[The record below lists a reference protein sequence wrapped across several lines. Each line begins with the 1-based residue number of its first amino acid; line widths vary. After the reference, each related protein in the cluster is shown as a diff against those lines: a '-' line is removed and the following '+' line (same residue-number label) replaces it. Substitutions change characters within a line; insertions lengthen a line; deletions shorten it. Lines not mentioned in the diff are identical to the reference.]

1 MSLPKLDIPSYELV
15 IPSSNKKVKFRPFLV
30 KEHKSLLMV
39 TKDSNE
45 EISRVAKEIV
55 DICTFNKLNINDLP
69 NFDIDYMFVKIR
81 SKSIGEK
88 VNLVLTCTKC
98 ENKIPFKLNL
108 DDLKIKRDE
117 RHSKKIMITSSVG
130 VEMRY
135 PSNTL
140 NLYELIE
147 GGLEEYFKE
156 IQNYIQ
162 AIYTTDGKYLE
173 IDIADKDELSDF
185 VSTMTSEQFA
195 RIEDF
200 FLTIPKLSHDIEIA
214 CDKCQTINTA
224 TVEGL
229 SNFFV

>member
-1 MSLPKLDIPSYELV
+1 MDPNY
-15 IPSSNKKVKFRPFLV
+15 
-30 KEHKSLLMV
+30 
-39 TKDSNE
+39 SNE

-69 NFDIDYMFVKIR
+69 NFDIEYMFVKIR

-88 VNLVLTCTKC
+88 INLVLTCTKC

-135 PSNTL
+135 PSHTL